1 MSNNII
7 LEPLTHTHKNRCQHV
22 IPRRGCIPAH
32 QCSRT
37 VLSFFI
43 NSNIKMCFQ
52 HKNQHVVHQ
61 HGEDQCKAD
70 TKAGHRCTRKAVP
83 NGEGCCSQ
91 HYAMLPI
98 PKRVS
103 KPKCVSKRV
112 VDIDLTED
120 TCDTCDTYNSKQ
132 KEKELEGLIKPEVK
146 IPPAH
151 LEELK
156 KPLKRIVRNSDIGT
170 SGSGRKTTRSK
181 DSPDELLVSASC
193 PLIGQQL
200 DPNEE
205 CCICYEPLGD
215 TPYLPCC
222 KKNRI
227 HYKCLVNAWVANGK
241 PLCPICRC
249 EEAVLPLKWER
260 VYQLK
265 LAKRIKR
272 MKQKRENEERLERIH
287 TRPSR
292 AIIERAFIRV

>member
-132 KEKELEGLIKPEVK
+132 KEK
-146 IPPAH
+146 
-151 LEELK
+151 
-156 KPLKRIVRNSDIGT
+156 
-170 SGSGRKTTRSK
+170 
-181 DSPDELLVSASC
+181 
-193 PLIGQQL
+193 QQL